1 MRMKILT
8 GAAAL
13 ALVISVCSPCSGRCC
28 GRRGG
33 GRGRWRGCGRTV
45 GAAVGGVGGA
55 IVGGIADENKP
66 KFREYV
72 VKEHHPSYR
81 YSGEVVVG
89 AELPAT
95 GVTYYEVPK
104 EYGTTQYRWAV
115 VNEKTVLVDPRT
127 HKIIE
132 IIS

>member
-13 ALVISVCSPCSGRCC
+13 ALVIPFAAHAQ
-28 GRRGG
+28 GG
-33 GRGRWRGCGRTV
+33 AAAGAAAGAAGGAVVGGPV

-72 VKEHHPSYR
+72 VKEHHPLTVIRVKSWSAASCR
-81 YSGEVVVG
+81 R
-89 AELPAT
+89 PASPIT
-95 GVTYYEVPK
+95 RCRRNMARHSTAG
-104 EYGTTQYRWAV
+104 R
-115 VNEKTVLVDPRT
+115 
-127 HKIIE
+127 
-132 IIS
+132 S